1 MEWILPIAGLI
12 AAIAFLVLCIFLGLT
27 LMSVKKNLDH
37 VAKTLD
43 GVEGQIQGITRES
56 TDLLHKTNRLAEDVQ
71 VKSAKLNTVVDA
83 VSGIGSTVQNL
94 NSSVDNVTTL
104 ITHNISQNE
113 DKISQVVQ
121 WSNVAM
127 EVADKW
133 QMRKQRRNSVSFADT
148 TPNYDNHVS
157 QNNFNE
163 THTKGDNL
171 DQDKINAG
179 LK

>member
-12 AAIAFLVLCIFLGLT
+12 AAIAFLVLCVFLGLT

-71 VKSAKLNTVVDA
+71 DKAARLNTVVDA

-94 NSSVDNVTTL
+94 NSSVDNVTTS

-113 DKISQVVQ
+113 DKIAQVVQ

-133 QMRKQRRNSVSFADT
+133 QMRKQRRNTVNFADENT
-148 TPNYDNHVS
+148 HVN

-163 THTKGDNL
+163 THTKGDHL